1 MRLGAC
7 VTYYWSWWFFLFREM
22 CCGYA
27 MAILSKSKKHFLDDV
42 RKVCAFFARWGHK
55 KMRYLRVDAGKVE
68 NAEET
73 KI

>member
-1 MRLGAC
+1 
-7 VTYYWSWWFFLFREM
+7 M

-27 MAILSKSKKHFLDDV
+27 MAILSKSKRHFLDDV